1 MWRLNYS
8 FSKIVDR
15 GRSKFGSQ
23 RPTLLVY
30 PKVKQRQRRNTRD
43 PRRWH
48 RLLSVLVTNKRGFTL
63 IELLVT
69 IAIAAILAM
78 VAVPSFNEAIVNY
91 RLTSYTNNFLASAQL
106 ARSEA
111 IKRNSRMTLCKSA
124 NGTSCTSAGGWH
136 QGWIIFND
144 SNNDALKDS
153 GEVVVYKE
161 SAMPADFLMTG
172 SANVDNYMSFVPSGA
187 TELVSRGLQTGT
199 WTLCS
204 QSGSSG
210 QARQLIINS
219 AGRLRVTKNPIAPC
233 V

>member
-1 MWRLNYS
+1 MRSDPALN
-8 FSKIVDR
+8 VDSPG
-15 GRSKFGSQ
+15 GRRTPFAARSEQ
-23 RPTLLVY
+23 M
-30 PKVKQRQRRNTRD
+30 
-43 PRRWH
+43 
-48 RLLSVLVTNKRGFTL
+48 RGFTL
-63 IELLVT
+63 IELMVT
-69 IAIAAILAM
+69 VAIAAILTM
-78 VAVPSFNEAIVNY
+78 VGVPSFNEAIVNY

-111 IKRNSRMTLCKSA
+111 IKRNSRMTMCKSA

-136 QGWIIFND
+136 QGWIVFND
-144 SNNDALKDS
+144 SNNDAMKDS

-199 WTLCS
+199 LTLCS

-219 AGRLRVTKNPIAPC
+219 AGRLRVTKNPIATC